1 MSAAAMRDVA
11 FVALEVVALALSACM
26 VRLWLWW
33 RGAT

>member
-1 MSAAAMRDVA
+1 MSAAALRDALMVA
-11 FVALEVVALALSACM
+11 FGSAALLVSCLM